1 MYVALWCLPMHTKC
15 RHHVDTYITGVRARE
30 AYSKLPTAVMPSA
43 PFTWQFREAG
53 VWLLI
58 WSQTAIDSFTSPS
71 WVGGVGVQHFQK
83 GERMEVCHQRPW
95 HSRDPTFT
103 IKAPRQLLQRTGT
116 QGSRHYCRPAKGAK
130 TQDNARLEATTAVA
144 CCCAC
149 MVMPC

>member
-1 MYVALWCLPMHTKC
+1 MWCLPMHTKC

-30 AYSKLPTAVMPSA
+30 AYSKVPTAVMPSA

-83 GERMEVCHQRPW
+83 GERMEVCHQDRGTAETLPSLSRPPV
-95 HSRDPTFT
+95 SCFSLRV
-103 IKAPRQLLQRTGT
+103 PRG
-116 QGSRHYCRPAKGAK
+116 P
-130 TQDNARLEATTAVA
+130 DTTAGLQKGRKHRAMHVWK
-144 CCCAC
+144 
-149 MVMPC
+149 PQQR